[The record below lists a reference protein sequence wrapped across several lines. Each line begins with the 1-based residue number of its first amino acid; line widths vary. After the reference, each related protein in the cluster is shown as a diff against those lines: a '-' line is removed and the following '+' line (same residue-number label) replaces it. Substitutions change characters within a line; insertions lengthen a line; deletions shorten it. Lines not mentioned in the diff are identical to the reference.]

1 MIDQL
6 TRDILLRK
14 ADPIAAQTNMSKP
27 QLAAYLVDAAEKGKA
42 YTCRTGM
49 TVWYMVPRN
58 AHTVELHM
66 FSEDGSAAVARGVY
80 ECMADARRRGY
91 RRMEGRT
98 AHKGFIALAKR
109 CGWVLEG
116 IRRQSHFNGT
126 DYVDEYEMGVL
137 LWAE

>member
-1 MIDQL
+1 
-6 TRDILLRK
+6 
-14 ADPIAAQTNMSKP
+14 MSKRH
-27 QLAAYLVDAAEKGKA
+27 LADYLISAVERGKG
-42 YTCRTGM
+42 YVYRTGL

-66 FSEDGSAAVARGVY
+66 FSEDGSAAIVDGVRQ
-80 ECMADARRRGY
+80 CMEDARRRGY
-91 RRMEGRT
+91 LRMEGRT

-116 IRRQSHFNGT
+116 IRRKSHFNGT

-137 LWAE
+137 LWDT

>member
-14 ADPIAAQTNMSKP
+14 ADPIAAQTSMTKP
-27 QLAAYLVDAAEKGKA
+27 QLAAFLIDAAERGKA
-42 YTCRTGM
+42 YTYSTGR

-66 FSEDGSAAVARGVY
+66 FSEDGSAAVAQGVY